1 MMPTMAIDVHET
13 VERRLRAVGQRYTA
27 LRRALVTALE
37 VAPTPQS
44 IAELVQGRAG
54 PQSSV
59 YRNLSVLE
67 HAGVVR
73 RVITEGEFS
82 RFELAEELTE
92 HHHHLICSNCGKVED
107 VTIPTDVESTMD
119 RTVDRLA
126 KRSGFARVRH
136 RLDLIGTCRECAD
149 EAIEPA
155 RRGGPVAGQGVR

>member
-1 MMPTMAIDVHET
+1 MMRPVASDLHAT
-13 VERRLRAVGQRYTA
+13 VAARLRAVNHRYTA
-27 LRRALVTALE
+27 QRESLVTALE
-37 VAPTPQS
+37 
-44 IAELVQGRAG
+44 RAHEPLSTADIVEARTG

-73 RVITEGEFS
+73 RVITEGEFA

-107 VTIPTDVESTMD
+107 VTIPPAVESTMD

-126 KRSGFARVRH
+126 RRSGFASVRH
-136 RLDLIGTCRECAD
+136 RLDLIGTCSSCA
-149 EAIEPA
+149 
-155 RRGGPVAGQGVR
+155 